1 MWTKQSRKSVNY
13 GKNESKAV
21 IKSLAYKLREIQRE
35 QSMRQRYLQ
44 KKKHLVTSLEKK
56 IVRKKYLRLQSK

>member
-13 GKNESKAV
+13 GKNECKAV
-21 IKSLAYKLREIQRE
+21 IKSLTYKLREIQRE
-35 QSMRQRYLQ
+35 QSMRQRNLQ

-56 IVRKKYLRLQSK
+56 IVGKKYLRLQSK